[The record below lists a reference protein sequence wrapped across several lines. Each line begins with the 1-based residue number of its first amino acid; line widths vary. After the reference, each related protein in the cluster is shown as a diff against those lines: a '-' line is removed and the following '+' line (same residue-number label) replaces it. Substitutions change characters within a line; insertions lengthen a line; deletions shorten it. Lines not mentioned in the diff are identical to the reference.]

1 MSLRFASLGSGSGGN
16 GTVVSDGHTHILI
29 DCGFSMREAQR
40 RIARLGLCL
49 SALAAVLVTHEH
61 SDHLK
66 GVAIIAR
73 KHRLPLYMTPGTFAG
88 RDHGAIPDLRLI
100 HNFQPFSVGAIDVQP
115 VSVPHDAREPTQFVF
130 RCQQWQLGLLTDLGS
145 VTPQI
150 TAAYAGCHALLIE
163 ANHDP
168 EMLSRGPYPDFLKR
182 RVGGPYGHLSNH
194 QAIGFLQDLDTGSLQ
209 HLVLAHLSRKN
220 NSVDLVKEALL
231 RVKKPLGQ
239 IHYACQDQ
247 GLGWLAVA

>member
-1 MSLRFASLGSGSGGN
+1 MSLRFASLGSGSAGN
-16 GTVVSDGHTHILI
+16 GTLVSDGHTHILI

-40 RIARLGLCL
+40 RIERLGLCL

-66 GVAIIAR
+66 GVAVIAR
-73 KHRLPLYMTPGTFAG
+73 KHRVPLYMTPGTFAG
-88 RDHGAIPDLRLI
+88 RDLGAIPDLRLI
-100 HNFQPFSVGAIDVQP
+100 HNFQPFKVGAIDVHP
-115 VSVPHDAREPTQFVF
+115 VSVPHDAREPAQFVF
-130 RCQQWQLGLLTDLGS
+130 HLQHWRLGLLTDLGS

-150 TAAYAGCHALLIE
+150 TEAYSGCHALLME

-168 EMLSRGPYPDFLKR
+168 EMLSRGPYPYFLKQ
-182 RVGGPYGHLSNH
+182 RVGGPFGHLSNQ
-194 QAIGFLQDLDTGSLQ
+194 QAANFLQDLDTGVLQ

-220 NSVDLVKEALL
+220 NSVQRVKEALL
-231 RVKKPLGQ
+231 KIEKPLGK

-247 GLGWLAVA
+247 GLSWLAIA

>member
-16 GTVVSDGHTHILI
+16 GTVVSDGHTHILV

-40 RIARLGLCL
+40 RIERLGLCL
-49 SALAAVLVTHEH
+49 SALSAVLVTHEH

-73 KHRLPLYMTPGTFAG
+73 KHQVPLYMTPGTFAG
-88 RDHGAIPDLRLI
+88 RALGLIPKLHLI
-100 HNFQPFSVGAIDVQP
+100 RDYQPFRVGAIEVRP
-115 VSVPHDAREPTQFVF
+115 ISVPHDAREPAQFVF
-130 RCQQWQLGLLTDLGS
+130 HYQHWRLGLLTDLGS
-145 VTPQI
+145 FTPQI
-150 TAAYAGCHALLIE
+150 TEAYAGCHALLVE

-168 EMLSRGPYPDFLKR
+168 EMLSRGPYPDFLKQ

-194 QAIGFLQDLDTGSLQ
+194 QAVGFLQELDTGSLQ

-220 NSVDLVKEALL
+220 NSVHLVKEALL
-231 RVKKPLGQ
+231 RVEKPLGQ
-239 IHYACQDQ
+239 IHYACQDH
-247 GLGWLAVA
+247 GFGWLAIA